1 MSPILEF
8 VYIVIDSLLTLIV
21 WLVIANAVM
30 SWLIAFDIINLR
42 NRAAYSA
49 VRLLERVTAPL
60 LRPFRKIIPPMGG
73 MDLSPVVLIIIIMAA
88 QRALLPALF
97 RWLNGLVG
105 GGVSL

>member
-8 VYIVIDSLLTLIV
+8 LYIVIDSLLTVIV

-49 VRLLERVTAPL
+49 VRMLERVTAPL

-97 RWLNGLVG
+97 RWLNGLLG
-105 GGVSL
+105 GGVSV

>member
-49 VRLLERVTAPL
+49 VRMLERVTAPL